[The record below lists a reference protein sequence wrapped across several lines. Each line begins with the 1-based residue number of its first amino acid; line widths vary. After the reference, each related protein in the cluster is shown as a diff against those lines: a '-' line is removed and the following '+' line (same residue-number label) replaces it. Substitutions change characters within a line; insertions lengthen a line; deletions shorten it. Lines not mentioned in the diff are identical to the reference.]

1 MIRRAAPLLLAALL
15 AVGQMSAVRA
25 VEVGAAEIP
34 GVLWSGSRAT
44 GSVGGAVFDQV
55 WRLVL
60 TEPRVALVRLQ
71 GAVGAELG
79 LYLFDAT
86 AASILTATPIEQS
99 AQPGG
104 TQRFSAALPAGTYYL
119 DVNGR
124 NPDRAYA
131 FDLTVALIQDP
142 TPPFLTVSIAGG
154 AAKTNNLSPAVSIAG
169 IDSLSGVEAM
179 RLRVD
184 EGEWG
189 AWTTWSKNASVQFA
203 ATEGTHRVEAQV
215 KNGADLISTTESD
228 EITVDLTAPVGTLLS
243 PSLFAVVSGARPT
256 IRYQFSERLQRASWN
271 SAALTIQD
279 ANGAFIR
286 GVASYDPATRIGRY
300 TVSSPLVAGVE
311 YVVTQGGARDP
322 AGNLAVIEPWVLSY
336 QVKPKVSF
344 IQANVTAIGERAARL
359 AFNTTRLPAG
369 STLLLERRTLTAS
382 GVTWESAGQ
391 VTSTG
396 AALQFVNVRSTASGA
411 YALRFLGSATHQPA
425 LSSVINVVL
434 APQIAVL
441 GTSAIRTVAPGNAQ
455 TISMQVL
462 PAEVSDVVM
471 VRYRCTAAFTACTVD
486 ARLPVTP
493 DPNGTVSVSWIPAKG
508 NWIWRAKTPATS
520 THRAS
525 TSAPIRFS
533 VR

>member
-1 MIRRAAPLLLAALL
+1 MIRRVAPLLLAALL

-25 VEVGAAEIP
+25 VEAGAAEIP

-86 AASILTATPIEQS
+86 AASVLTATPIEQS

-154 AAKTNNLSPAVSIAG
+154 AAKTNSLNPTVSIAG

-184 EGEWG
+184 AGEWG
-189 AWTTWSKNASVQFA
+189 AWIPWSKNTTVQFA

-215 KNGADLISTTESD
+215 KNGADLISTTERD
-228 EITVDLTAPVGTLLS
+228 EIELDLTAPVGTLLS

-256 IRYQFSERLQRASWN
+256 IRYQLSESLQRASWN
-271 SAALTIQD
+271 STALTVQD

-286 GVASYDPATRIGRY
+286 GVASYNPATRIGSY

-344 IQANVTAIGERAARL
+344 IQASVTAIGERAARL
-359 AFNTTRLPAG
+359 AFNTTRLPVG

-396 AALQFVNVRSTASGA
+396 AALQFVNVRPTASGA
-411 YALRFLGSATHQPA
+411 YALRFVGSATHQPA
-425 LSSVINVVL
+425 LSPVINVVL
-434 APQIAVL
+434 APQIVAL
-441 GTSAIRTVAPGNAQ
+441 GTSAIRTVAPGSAQ
-455 TISMQVL
+455 TVSVQVL
-462 PAEVSDVVM
+462 PAEVRDLTM
-471 VRYRCTAAFTACTVD
+471 VRYRCNATFNACTVVE
-486 ARLPVTP
+486 RIPVTP
-493 DPNGTVSVSWIPAKG
+493 NADGIASVSWAPTKG
-508 NWIWRAKTPATS
+508 NWVWRAKTAT
-520 THRAS
+520 
-525 TSAPIRFS
+525 TSAHRKASSTAIRFT